1 MYQCPHC
8 GKPAITFL
16 RKAFLGP
23 GAPVPCRACG
33 KTVKVAFPDW
43 LKSTLPGAAV
53 MIAALFFDSDLM
65 VYGLSLIGLALMIGL
80 HVWLVPLVKE

>member
-16 RKAFLGP
+16 RKVFLGP
-23 GAPVPCRACG
+23 GAPISCQACE
-33 KTVKVAFPDW
+33 KPVKVSFPDW
-43 LKSTLPGAAV
+43 LKAALPGAAV
-53 MIAALFFDSDLM
+53 MIAALLFDSDLV

-80 HVWLVPLVKE
+80 HVRRVPLVKE